1 MQYGKIISTGFGQ
14 AWKHK
19 TLWIF
24 GLFISGGMSF
34 NVFDITKRSD
44 TGNWRRVQCSP
55 GERFSRQQSFHY
67 CVSGGGHHPGHHL
80 VHRAHTISTGG
91 LIDAGGQLKRNETYS
106 FGKAVRAGLTFFW
119 RVLGL
124 GILTFVVVLAF
135 ILFLVLVGVVAFV
148 IHTAIGVFVAFD
160 SHPDIYSRHIHCGY
174 YVRHGQSTIVIR
186 NDRVF
191 DAITDGFN
199 LWKSHLGPSV
209 AYTFIYIAI
218 GIAVFLG
225 ILLIAIS
232 AVLPFVGVAFVN
244 LIVAL
249 IVGIPVVLAILLVV
263 EGFSGSAMHLMTT
276 EFYFQLVDEAALRR
290 RRSSKCRRYTAC
302 APGVRSF
309 PGYRLIRSGAS
320 MRSAHA
326 HIIAFARFCFSRRP
340 FP

>member
-44 TGNWRRVQCSP
+44 TGNWRGFNLPQ
-55 GERFSRQQSFHY
+55 
-67 CVSGGGHHPGHHL
+67 VSDFLANNLFIIVFL
-80 VHRAHTISTGG
+80 VLAIILGIILFIVLGTISTGG
-91 LIDAGGQLKRNETYS
+91 LIDAAGQLKRNEPYS

-119 RVLGL
+119 RLLGL
-124 GILTFVVVLAF
+124 AILSGVVVVAFVIFLAL
-135 ILFLVLVGVVAFV
+135 IGVVAFV
-148 IHTAIGVFVAFD
+148 IHTAVGVLSLLFLIPIFMVGMFIAVIT
-160 SHPDIYSRHIHCGY
+160 SAMAERY
-174 YVRHGQSTIVIR
+174 IVLR
-186 NDRVF
+186 NNRVF

-209 AYTFIYIAI
+209 AYTLIYITI

-225 ILLIAIS
+225 ILLVAIS
-232 AVLPFVGVAFVN
+232 AILPFVGVAFVN

-249 IVGIPVVLAILLVV
+249 IVGIPVVLAVLLVV

-276 EFYFQLVDEAALRR
+276 EFYFQLLEEGLPVPAPVFETPGDVPPAPPVSD
-290 RRSSKCRRYTAC
+290 SS
-302 APGVRSF
+302 PDIG
-309 PGYRLIRSGAS
+309 
-320 MRSAHA
+320 
-326 HIIAFARFCFSRRP
+326 
-340 FP
+340 

>member
-44 TGNWRRVQCSP
+44 TGNWRGLNIPQ
-55 GERFSRQQSFHY
+55 
-67 CVSGGGHHPGHHL
+67 VSDFL
-80 VHRAHTISTGG
+80 ANNLFIIAILAVAIILAIILFIVLNTISTGG
-91 LIDAGGQLKRNETYS
+91 LIDAAGQLKRNETYS

-148 IHTAIGVFVAFD
+148 IHTAIGVLSLLILIPIFIAGIFIAVITSAMAN
-160 SHPDIYSRHIHCGY
+160 RH
-174 YVRHGQSTIVIR
+174 IVIR

-276 EFYFQLVDEAALRR
+276 EFYFQLVDEGRP
-290 RRSSKCRRYTAC
+290 
-302 APGVRSF
+302 APAPVF
-309 PGYRLIRSGAS
+309 EMPGDIPP
-320 MRSAHA
+320 AHPVSDPSPD
-326 HIIAFARFCFSRRP
+326 IG
-340 FP
+340 